1 MVAEVMDPE
10 QCGGLA
16 VFQFVVFR
24 APRGLSWFCCAGRGF
39 SVDSGCP
46 PLVGRGGGFSPRL
59 LYIVF
64 IGRALGAELGVRAA
78 L

>member
-1 MVAEVMDPE
+1 MDPE

-24 APRGLSWFCCAGRGF
+24 APRGFSWFRCTGRGF
-39 SVDSGCP
+39 SVDGGCP
-46 PLVGRGGGFSPRL
+46 PLVGGGGGFSPRP

-64 IGRALGAELGVRAA
+64 IGSALAAELGVRAA